1 MSRSYHATFSQLR
14 GSTKRKLNVM
24 ATDPD
29 SILSELAT
37 KLHVK
42 KSVKKKRKEL
52 KITESLSDQQD
63 S

>member
-14 GSTKRKLNVM
+14 GTTKKQLNEM

-37 KLHVK
+37 KSQVK
-42 KSVKKKRKEL
+42 KSVKKRRKVS
-52 KITESLSDQQD
+52 KIHEGLSDKSD
-63 S
+63 I